1 MAAGGAGLL
10 GVGALQTSG
19 KTQSSGLSRD
29 SYTIMSGTEQE
40 TTVRVTRA
48 SESGPTALVVGGM
61 HGNEAAGYLAAEE
74 IAQWD
79 IDRGTLVTIPRA
91 NALAVTQDQR
101 VADGGVDLNRQFP
114 TGETPETELARAVW
128 GVVERFAP
136 DVVVDLHESTGIWD
150 GDMVGGVGQALF
162 HSWGDAARQEAE
174 AATRYVNEHY
184 VSERRYEFGVA
195 PFSAPDRGL
204 DGLFSHK
211 AARDAGATGYLAEVT
226 TQGVPVDQRV
236 KWHQHL
242 VRQLVEDELFATGDG
257 GGGDGDDGSGD
268 GDGGSDGGGDGS
280 GDGGSGDGSDG
291 SGDGGEDGSEDGSGD
306 GGSGDAPNEA
316 PTAEIQTTPKDAASE
331 PIGSDETVTL
341 DAGTSTDPN
350 GDSDIATYRWDLDG
364 DGTFDATGE
373 TVEMTP
379 PSVCGR
385 FTVTLEVED
394 ENGKTDTA
402 QQTFVLA

>member
-10 GVGALQTSG
+10 GVGALQSSG
-19 KTQSSGLSRD
+19 RTQSAGLSRD
-29 SYTIMSGTEQE
+29 SYTIMDGTDRE

-74 IAQWD
+74 IAEWD

-91 NALAVTQDQR
+91 NALAVEQDQR
-101 VADGGVDLNRQFP
+101 IADGDYDLNRQFP
-114 TGETPETELARAVW
+114 SGETPETELARAIW
-128 GVVERFAP
+128 GVVERFGP

-162 HSWGDAARQEAE
+162 HSWSDAARQEAE

-184 VSERRYEFGVA
+184 VSQQRYEFGVA

-257 GGGDGDDGSGD
+257 GGGDGGSDEGSGD
-268 GDGGSDGGGDGS
+268 GDGGSDGG
-280 GDGGSGDGSDG
+280 DGGSGDGS
-291 SGDGGEDGSEDGSGD
+291 DGSGD

-316 PTAEIQTTPKDAASE
+316 PTAEIRTTPKDAASE

-350 GDSDIATYRWDLDG
+350 GDSDITTYRWDLDG

-373 TVEMTP
+373 TAEMTP